1 MKKPTIEKFTEVLTS
16 TGGNISQTAKIL
28 RVNRSV
34 IYDWIKNDHRFESA
48 VNDCRGKLLDECI
61 AVSRIVAL
69 GIPEKD
75 ADGKM
80 IGWIERP
87 DSSMLRYLLSTLGRN
102 EGFGERVEV
111 KAETEIKGS
120 IPIKAWVEENIIKKK
135 KFK

>member
-75 ADGKM
+75 PDGKM

-102 EGFGERVEV
+102 EGFGEHIDL
-111 KAETEIKGS
+111 KTETTLKGS
-120 IPIKAWVEENIIKKK
+120 IPIKAWIQDRLKKR
-135 KFK
+135 

>member
-1 MKKPTIEKFTEVLTS
+1 MKKPNIEKFTIVLTAK
-16 TGGNISQTAKIL
+16 GGNITNTAKAL
-28 RVNRSV
+28 GVNRSA
-34 IYDWIKNDHRFESA
+34 IYGWINSDSRFKEA
-48 VNDCRGKLLDECI
+48 VSDCRGKLLDECI
-61 AVSRIVAL
+61 TVSRIVAL

-75 ADGKM
+75 KEGNI
-80 IGWIERP
+80 IGWRERP

-111 KAETEIKGS
+111 KTETEIKGS